1 MRIQLAQPAHEPEM
15 RRLHADTPLHG
26 PVRIAEER
34 APDFFHALAVQG
46 DTAQAIVWC
55 DDRGVVAGMGTRS
68 VKPAWIAG
76 RPDRVGYLG
85 ALRVKPAFR
94 KGLGL
99 ARSYQRLRQLHAAD
113 ASCRFYLT
121 TIMRANATARQLLT
135 SGRAGL
141 PCYLDAGELDCR
153 ALSPRRLARRC
164 RPRRSMCVVPATR
177 ETLAELLGFLAS
189 EGSRTDFFP
198 ILSATDFGSP
208 RLRNL
213 VPEDFL
219 LARDR
224 TANTMLG
231 ALAIWDQSPFRQFRI
246 DGYSRLGRL
255 LRPCA
260 GWLADLPLPP
270 SGGTLPLR
278 HAAFACVRDH
288 DPAIFEAL
296 LQAAASHLPPGT
308 LLSAGFPVRHPL
320 HATLARIAGPAPP
333 VRSRIYL
340 VCWDDAL
347 AECRA
352 LLAAARPFHLDPATL

>member
-1 MRIQLAQPAHEPEM
+1 MRIQLAQPEHEPEL

-26 PVRIAEER
+26 PIRIAEER
-34 APDFFHALAVQG
+34 DPDYFHALALQG
-46 DTAQAIVWC
+46 DRAQAIVWC

-68 VKPAWIAG
+68 VKSAWIAG

-85 ALRVKPAFR
+85 ALRVKPAYR
-94 KGLGL
+94 NGLGL

-121 TIMRANATARQLLT
+121 TIMQANETAREILT
-135 SGRAGL
+135 SERAGL
-141 PCYLDAGELDCR
+141 PRYLDAGRLDCH

-164 RPRRSMCVVPATR
+164 RPRPALRVEPATGAA
-177 ETLAELLGFLAS
+177 LAELLAFLAS

-198 ILSATDFGSP
+198 RLDAADFGTP

-213 VPEDFL
+213 LPGDFL

-224 TANTMLG
+224 ADGTILG
-231 ALAIWDQSPFRQFRI
+231 ALALWDQSPFKQYRVA
-246 DGYSRLGRL
+246 GYSRVGRL
-255 LRPCA
+255 LRPLA

-270 SGGTLPLR
+270 AGRAIMLR
-278 HAAFACVRDH
+278 QAAFVCVRDH
-288 DPAIFEAL
+288 DPAVFEAL
-296 LQAAASHLPPGT
+296 LLAAASRLSPAT
-308 LLSAGFPVRHPL
+308 LLSAGFPARHPL
-320 HATLARIAGPAPP
+320 HATLARVAAPAPA

-340 VCWDDAL
+340 VCWEDAL

-352 LLAAARPFHLDPATL
+352 LLAAGRPFHLDPATL